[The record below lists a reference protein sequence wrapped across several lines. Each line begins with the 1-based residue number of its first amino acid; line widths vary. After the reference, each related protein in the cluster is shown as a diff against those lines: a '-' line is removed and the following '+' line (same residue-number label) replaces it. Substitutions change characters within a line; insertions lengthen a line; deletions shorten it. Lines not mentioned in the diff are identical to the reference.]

1 MDVIIKFL
9 EEYKK
14 TIATAIVGALLY
26 FGKSYSPEL
35 FTSEFAES
43 LEIPAGI
50 IILFLL
56 GRFTRMK
63 TSDVELLEEVKE
75 TDEKNQI

>member
-1 MDVIIKFL
+1 MEKLIELIT
-9 EEYKK
+9 EYKK
-14 TIATAIVGALLY
+14 TIATAVVGALLY
-26 FGKSYSPEL
+26 FGRYYLPDL
-35 FTSEFAES
+35 FTPEVSQSVDIAVT
-43 LEIPAGI
+43 GI
-50 IILFLL
+50 IIFLI

>member
-43 LEIPAGI
+43 LEIPARI

>member
-1 MDVIIKFL
+1 MEKLIELIT
-9 EEYKK
+9 EYKK
-14 TIATAIVGALLY
+14 TIATAVVGALLY
-26 FGKSYSPEL
+26 FGKSYLPDL

-63 TSDVELLEEVKE
+63 TSDVELLEEVKGE
-75 TDEKNQI
+75 DEKNQI

>member
-1 MDVIIKFL
+1 MEKLIELIT
-9 EEYKK
+9 EYKK
-14 TIATAIVGALLY
+14 TIATAVVGALLY

-43 LEIPAGI
+43 LEIPARI

>member
-1 MDVIIKFL
+1 MEKLIELIT
-9 EEYKK
+9 EYKK
-14 TIATAIVGALLY
+14 TIATAVVGALLY
-26 FGKSYSPEL
+26 FGKSYLPEL

-63 TSDVELLEEVKE
+63 TSDVELLEEVKGE
-75 TDEKNQI
+75 DEKNQI

>member
-26 FGKSYSPEL
+26 FGKSYLPDL

-63 TSDVELLEEVKE
+63 TSDVELLEEVKGE
-75 TDEKNQI
+75 DEKNQI